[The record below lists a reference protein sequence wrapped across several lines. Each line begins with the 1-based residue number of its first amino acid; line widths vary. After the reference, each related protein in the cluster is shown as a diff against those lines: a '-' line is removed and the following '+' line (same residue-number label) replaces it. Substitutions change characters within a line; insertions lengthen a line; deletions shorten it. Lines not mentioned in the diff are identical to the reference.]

1 MIPYYYQANLL
12 DRQSIPEQ
20 RLLSQFISLYE
31 RDIQNN
37 ILGKLPPDLVS
48 MLGIDMNGNEVEY
61 AKDSPPCLNQHVVAR
76 AKGFLPH
83 VLIDGQDSLN
93 PITEDLNTGDVVLLQ
108 YRYIRD
114 LVINK
119 AVDLI

>member
-1 MIPYYYQANLL
+1 MIPYYYQTNLL

-37 ILGKLPPDLVS
+37 ILGKLPPDLVA
-48 MLGIDMNGNEVEY
+48 MLDNDTNGGENEFV
-61 AKDSPPCLNQHVVAR
+61 KDSPPCLNQHVVAR
-76 AKGFLPH
+76 AKAFLPR
-83 VLIDGQDSLN
+83 VLIDDQDTLN
-93 PITEDLNTGDVVLLQ
+93 PITEDLNAGDVVLLQ
-108 YRYIRD
+108 YRYIKD